1 MKRFSIILLI
11 VTLFAQASVIGAQG
25 KPSKAD
31 KDKWFKEMREYKHN
45 FLVKELDLTPE
56 QQKEFFPLYDA
67 MEDEC
72 FKVNRETRK
81 MQRQIMKKDASEV
94 TDIEYEKAT
103 EALFELKLKE
113 ANIEYSYLKKF
124 GTVLSKRQLF
134 ILKHVEDKFTR
145 HLMKEHSK
153 HSKKKKQ
160 GKND

>member
-11 VTLFAQASVIGAQG
+11 VTLFAQASVICAQG

-31 KDKWFKEMREYKHN
+31 KEKWFKEMREYKHN
-45 FLVKELDLTPE
+45 FLIKELELTPE

-72 FKVNRETRK
+72 FKINRETRK
-81 MQRQIMKKDASEV
+81 MQRQIMKKNASEV

-103 EALFELKLKE
+103 EALYELKIKE

-124 GTVLSKRQLF
+124 DAVLSKRQLF
-134 ILKHVEDKFTR
+134 ILKHVEDKYTR
-145 HLMKEHSK
+145 HLMKKHSK
-153 HSKKKKQ
+153 HSNKNKK
-160 GKND
+160 GKDN